1 MPSAQREKALTLAAS
16 RAAPSPG
23 TRYAWRW
30 QGDVAQLWLMTSTF
44 AGEFGADE
52 VLVAESS
59 LLPPPSSPDVER
71 LVALRRGVEGQVW
84 CDGELKASRW
94 WAEPPPSDAW
104 ALFLRSSG
112 LPLPSVVVVP
122 AVVQP
127 VLLGEPWGSAGRR
140 LSWAPAQ
147 LEQAFWTSLAAIAAL
162 VVGWQLAATVVW
174 GVADAWQDH
183 RLEML
188 RASAAPLIAA
198 RERAEVARTRI
209 DAYASLAATPVDY
222 LLLAEL
228 RVLLPADVRVSAW
241 SRDAGQLRVEV
252 EGGGSDPR
260 TFVQSL
266 AGHPVFSSVVANPV
280 TNGRMQLDV
289 ALDGDNALSG
299 AAL

>member
-1 MPSAQREKALTLAAS
+1 
-16 RAAPSPG
+16 
-23 TRYAWRW
+23 
-30 QGDVAQLWLMTSTF
+30 
-44 AGEFGADE
+44 
-52 VLVAESS
+52 
-59 LLPPPSSPDVER
+59 
-71 LVALRRGVEGQVW
+71 
-84 CDGELKASRW
+84 
-94 WAEPPPSDAW
+94 
-104 ALFLRSSG
+104 
-112 LPLPSVVVVP
+112 
-122 AVVQP
+122 
-127 VLLGEPWGSAGRR
+127 
-140 LSWAPAQ
+140 
-147 LEQAFWTSLAAIAAL
+147 
-162 VVGWQLAATVVW
+162 
-174 GVADAWQDH
+174 
-183 RLEML
+183 ML